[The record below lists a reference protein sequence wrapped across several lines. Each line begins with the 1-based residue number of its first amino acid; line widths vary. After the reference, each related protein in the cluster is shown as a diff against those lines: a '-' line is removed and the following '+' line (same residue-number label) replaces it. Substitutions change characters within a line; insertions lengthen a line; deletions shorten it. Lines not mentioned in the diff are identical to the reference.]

1 MNLLV
6 VGSVALDSV
15 KSPFGS
21 VEEVVGGSATYFSTS
36 ASYYT
41 DLALVAVIGDDF
53 PQAALDDLDQRGVDL
68 EGLIRHPGKTFR
80 WRGEYGF
87 DLNEA
92 HTLETHLNVFETFNP
107 VLPEVY
113 RKSEFVFLGNI
124 DPELQLRVLDQIDS
138 PRFVGADTMNFWIR
152 GKREVLQKVLSRID
166 MLFVNDAEARELTGE
181 SNIVKA
187 AAAIRQMGPTRV
199 AIKRGEYGALL
210 FDGDTV
216 FFAPAYPLE
225 EVFDPTG
232 AGDSFA
238 GGFMGYVARRRS
250 VENAVLCQAT
260 VVGSVMASFCVERF
274 SLERVR
280 TLNPEVIGR
289 RFEQFQ
295 RLMHYDPLDP
305 LET

>member
-15 KSPFGS
+15 TSPFGS

-41 DLALVAVIGDDF
+41 DVALVAVIGEDF
-53 PQAALDDLDQRGVDL
+53 PQAALEDLERRGVDL
-68 EGLIRHPGKTFR
+68 EGLIRHRGQTFR
-80 WRGEYGF
+80 WKGEYGF

-92 HTLETHLNVFETFNP
+92 KTLETHLNVFEAFNP
-107 VLPEVY
+107 VLPASY

-124 DPELQLRVLDQIDS
+124 DPELQLRVLDQIES

-152 GKREVLQKVLSRID
+152 GKPEALRQVLSRID
-166 MLFVNDAEARELTGE
+166 MLFVNDAEARELTGQ

-187 AAAIRQMGPTRV
+187 AAAIRAMGPTKV

-210 FDGDTV
+210 FDHDTV

-225 EVFDPTG
+225 VVFDPTG

-238 GGFMGYVARRRS
+238 GGFMGYVARRRT
-250 VENAVLCQAT
+250 VDNGVLCQAT

-280 TLNPEVIGR
+280 ELTPELIGR

-295 RLMHYDPLDP
+295 RLMHYEP
-305 LET
+305 LEPLEG

>member
-53 PQAALDDLDQRGVDL
+53 PQSALDDLDQRGVDL

-124 DPELQLRVLDQIDS
+124 DPELQLRVLDQIES

-166 MLFVNDAEARELTGE
+166 MLFVNDTEARELTGE

-210 FDGDTV
+210 FDGDSV

-274 SLERVR
+274 SLERIR
-280 TLNPEVIGR
+280 TLNAEVIGR

-295 RLMHYDPLDP
+295 RLMHFDPLDP
-305 LET
+305 IET